1 MTSAGKSAA
10 LSALALVLVGY
21 HILSA
26 TESPS
31 TALATLQ
38 YVLLAACVIGLV
50 GSLKLA
56 KGE

>member
-10 LSALALVLVGY
+10 LSGVGLVLVGY
-21 HILSA
+21 NILSA

-38 YVLLAACVIGLV
+38 YVCWRAV
-50 GSLKLA
+50 
-56 KGE
+56 